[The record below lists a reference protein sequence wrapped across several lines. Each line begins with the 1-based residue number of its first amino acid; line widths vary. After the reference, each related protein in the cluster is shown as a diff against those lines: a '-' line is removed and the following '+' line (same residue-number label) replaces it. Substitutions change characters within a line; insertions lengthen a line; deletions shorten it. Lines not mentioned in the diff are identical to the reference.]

1 MGNENRRTLKY
12 NISSIPDGN
21 KKQIEIIRG
30 AGKIGIEVID
40 LEDWEN
46 NDNGYFNRYY
56 KSSRFISVSS
66 ENDLIV
72 STLNQSR
79 TCKNQSRT
87 YIWKL

>member
-12 NISSIPDGN
+12 NIASIPDGN

-46 NDNGYFNRYY
+46 NDNWYFNRYY

-79 TCKNQSRT
+79 TCKKQSRT
-87 YIWKL
+87 YI

>member
-79 TCKNQSRT
+79 TCKKQSRT
-87 YIWKL
+87 YI